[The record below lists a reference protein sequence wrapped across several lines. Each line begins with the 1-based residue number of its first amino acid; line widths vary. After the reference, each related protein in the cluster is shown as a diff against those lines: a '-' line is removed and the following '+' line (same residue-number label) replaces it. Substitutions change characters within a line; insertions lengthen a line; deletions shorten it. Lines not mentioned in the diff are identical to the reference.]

1 MGEAGDLFI
10 KYIIPVVTTIISVIG
25 LFKGWVYQEEKL
37 FSRREKMSKFIYDLY
52 KVSQE
57 ESLKKLAIDYGYAAI
72 TKDNFL
78 STEQRIALINSR
90 NPTRDIDSYRK
101 CSSLLNI
108 SINPLGFEWRSK
120 RHQFKLYRVSIYITN
135 ALLYLLGCAVSA
147 LPFVYDAFLPFD
159 MILRSIELSNV
170 EKTFIAIYLFF
181 SGAVVALVN
190 LNGLSKLRIASDLR
204 KRHIG
209 GSIS

>member
-78 STEQRIALINSR
+78 STEQRMALINSK

-108 SINPLGFEWRSK
+108 KTEPLSFQWKSE
-120 RHQFKLYRVSIYITN
+120 RHKYKLYRACIYMVN
-135 ALLYLLGCAVSA
+135 SFFYLFGCFVLA
-147 LPFVYDAFLPFD
+147 LPFIYDTFLPIN
-159 MILRSIELSNV
+159 MI
-170 EKTFIAIYLFF
+170 EKIRLTDTTVKIFIAAYLFF
-181 SGAVVALVN
+181 GGGVIALIN
-190 LNGLSKLRIASDLR
+190 LSGLSKLRIAGDLR
-204 KRHIG
+204 KRHLGEITD
-209 GSIS
+209 